1 MIVINLG
8 FDLDALAVY
17 ACQRQF
23 FLKDKTRRNVAPR
36 GVIAF

>member
-1 MIVINLG
+1 MIVINLD

-23 FLKDKTRRNVAPR
+23 ILEEKTRRNVAPR
-36 GVIAF
+36 GVIDF